1 MRTIQ
6 AIIVLLFA
14 QSVFS
19 QTTFPS
25 FLQGTWK
32 MKHREVYEHWD
43 QLNDQALKGFSYR
56 MDNGRM
62 HLSEYLEISEKKG
75 KINYTA
81 TVLGQNGGQGVD
93 FRLTRSDSLF
103 VFSNPGHDFPKKI
116 IYKKVSD
123 TELLVT
129 ISNDGDKVISY
140 TLSKYPEKNSNPD
153 YDQALAEKLGA
164 DDYGMKG
171 YIFVLLKTGA
181 KPVTTDSNEIGKLF
195 RGHLDNITHL
205 VKEGKMIVAGP
216 MGVNEK
222 NYRGIFILTN
232 VGTREEANKLL
243 QTDPA
248 VKAGLLDPEIYD
260 WYGSAALPE
269 YLPFSD
275 KIWKSKP

>member
-1 MRTIQ
+1 MKTIQ

-14 QSVFS
+14 TSVFS

-32 MKHREVYEHWD
+32 MKNREVYEHWD
-43 QLNDQALKGFSYR
+43 QLNDQVLKGFSYR
-56 MDNGRM
+56 MDNGKM
-62 HLSEYLEISEKKG
+62 YISEYLEISEKKG

-116 IYKKVSD
+116 IYKKLSD

-140 TLSKYPEKNSNPD
+140 TLGKHPEKNSNPA
-153 YDQALAEKLGA
+153 YDPALAEKLGG

-181 KPVTTDSNEIGKLF
+181 KPATTDNNEIGKLF
-195 RGHLDNITHL
+195 RGHLDNITRL
-205 VKEGKMIVAGP
+205 VKEGKMVIAGP
-216 MGVNEK
+216 MGANEK

-232 VGTREEANKLL
+232 VGTQEEANELL

-248 VKAGLLDPEIYD
+248 VKAGLLDLEIYD